1 VSMPEPFQRLV
12 NQGYILAPAYV
23 DERGVYVE
31 ASEVEERDGEYFFSG
46 EPVRRESGKM
56 GKSLKNAVG
65 PEDIYRDYGADT
77 LRLYEMF
84 MGPLEASRPWNTA
97 DIVGVFRFLQRLW
110 RNVVDEE
117 SGGLRVSDAPADD
130 DMRRMLHRTIAAVG
144 ADMADMGFNTAI
156 ARLFELNNHVTTVVQ
171 RDGAAPRD
179 VIEPLVL
186 MVAPLAPHIG
196 HDGTL
201 AYEKF
206 PVADSSWLTVDSV
219 EVPVQVNGKVRSRV
233 TVPVGA
239 DEFEHER
246 LARADMR
253 ISALL
258 DNGNVRK
265 VVVVPG
271 RTVNFV
277 LA

>member
-1 VSMPEPFQRLV
+1 
-12 NQGYILAPAYV
+12 
-23 DERGVYVE
+23 
-31 ASEVEERDGEYFFSG
+31 
-46 EPVRRESGKM
+46 
-56 GKSLKNAVG
+56 
-65 PEDIYRDYGADT
+65 
-77 LRLYEMF
+77 
-84 MGPLEASRPWNTA
+84 
-97 DIVGVFRFLQRLW
+97 
-110 RNVVDEE
+110 
-117 SGGLRVSDAPADD
+117 
-130 DMRRMLHRTIAAVG
+130 MRRMLHRTIAAVG

-186 MVAPLAPHIG
+186 MVAPLAPHIAEELWQRLG

-246 LARADMR
+246 LARADLR